1 LFVGFS
7 LYFLQP
13 PAMDPVDRV
22 VGSTAAVMSQAL
34 DVKIDEPAL
43 DSLASRLAST
53 TSIEPPKW
61 DECGWHY
68 NEDSASNGPLTA
80 QYVLV
85 LDALNFCFWPSST
98 ALEYDTLAS
107 VLRDVLK
114 ADPTAFDA
122 NKLEKLDVSTLKGWF
137 AASGHEMP
145 NIEERVRKLNEVG
158 AVLSK
163 YFDGSCATMI
173 SRAKG
178 SAVHL
183 VELVVQHFPGFRDET
198 LYKGRQVFLYKR
210 AQIFVADVWAA
221 YGQKTIA
228 DTSAF
233 DSKSVAAFYDM
244 HRLTCFA
251 DYRIPQLFRALGVF
265 VYSEPLSRAVDA
277 KDEIM
282 AGHPWEVEIRAGT
295 VVAVQRLREKINTL
309 RGKGGITSVEVD
321 WLLWQ
326 EGEAKKD
333 VIAPHHRTLT
343 VFY

>member
-1 LFVGFS
+1 
-7 LYFLQP
+7 
-13 PAMDPVDRV
+13 MDPQQRV
-22 VGSTAAVMSQAL
+22 IASTEAVVAQAK
-34 DVKIDEPAL
+34 DVRIDEAAL
-43 DSLASRLAST
+43 AALASRLASS
-53 TSIEPPKW
+53 TSVEPPKW

-68 NEDSASNGPLTA
+68 NEDAAANGPLTA

-114 ADPTAFDA
+114 ADPKAFDA
-122 NKLEKLDVSTLKGWF
+122 DRLEALTAETLQGWF
-137 AASGHEMP
+137 AASKHEMP

-158 AVLSK
+158 AVLRR
-163 YFDGSCATMI
+163 YFDGSCAAMI
-173 SRAKG
+173 RQAKG
-178 SAVHL
+178 SAVAL
-183 VELVVQHFPGFRDET
+183 TELVVQHFPGFRDET

-221 YGQKTIA
+221 YGQKT
-228 DTSAF
+228 TTTTTGG
-233 DSKSVAAFYDM
+233 DSSDNLAAFFDM
-244 HRLTCFA
+244 DRLTCFA

-277 KDEIM
+277 KEEIT
-282 AGHPWEVEIRAGT
+282 AGHAWEVEVRAAT
-295 VVAVQRLREKINTL
+295 VVAVQRLREKINAL
-309 RGKGGITSVEVD
+309 RGAGGAGGATAGITSVEVD

-333 VIAPHHRTLT
+333 EIAPHHRTLT